1 VVIPGVP
8 SAQLFIVRRAYGRG
22 VLPDGV
28 VLRAIGRLGDRGAHT
43 VTRATTEAVV
53 AFNACMVAQ

>member
-1 VVIPGVP
+1 MDAAFCRMAWC
-8 SAQLFIVRRAYGRG
+8 SALSGG
-22 VLPDGV
+22 L
-28 VLRAIGRLGDRGAHT
+28 AIAAPHT